1 MFVGPTTQT
10 HHLTKRLTLT
20 MKQRLHQILLF
31 FLLILFIGTTTA
43 FAPLGIGA
51 LLFKPNVQIVKS
63 SDGDEDRL
71 VDAGKFF
78 VDAFW

>member
-1 MFVGPTTQT
+1 
-10 HHLTKRLTLT
+10 
-20 MKQRLHQILLF
+20 MKQRLHQIILF
-31 FLLILFIGTTTA
+31 FLLILCIGTTTA
-43 FAPLGIGA
+43 FAPPLGIGA

-63 SDGDEDRL
+63 DGEEDRL